1 MIELRLLTMK
11 THHQIVIVGGGNAGI
26 SIASQLL
33 RKDSS
38 LDIAIIDG
46 AKKHY
51 YQPAWTLVGGG
62 EFNIQDTERDESSV
76 IPAGTTWI
84 QQMVSG
90 FKPEENKV
98 TLADGTD
105 LGYDYLVAAPG
116 IQLNWGEIKGLKENL
131 GKNGVCSN
139 YSFETAPY
147 TWECI
152 QQTGG
157 GKAIFTNPHTPIK
170 CGGAPQKIMY
180 LAADYF
186 KKQGIDSQVEFWS
199 GGTRVFGVEKYENT
213 LKKVIARYGINTQF
227 FVKLDEIDGPNKK
240 AKFVGIGEANKDQ
253 EYWVEY
259 DMIHVTPPQS
269 APDFIKKSPLA
280 NVAGWIDV
288 EKHTLQHTTFK
299 NIFACG
305 DAAALPVSRTGAA
318 IRKQAPV
325 LVINLLAE
333 MKGKSMT
340 ASYDGYSSCPIITGY
355 DKLVLAEFDYNNNPM
370 ETFPIDQSK
379 ERWSMYQMKKYLL
392 PYLYWNQ
399 ILPGRM

>member
-1 MIELRLLTMK
+1 MK
-11 THHQIVIVGGGNAGI
+11 THHSIVIVGGGNAGI
-26 SIASQLL
+26 SIAAQLL

-38 LDIAIIDG
+38 LDIAIVDG

-62 EFNIQDTERDESSV
+62 EFDIQDTERDEASV
-76 IPAGTTWI
+76 IPSGATWI
-84 QQMVSG
+84 QQMVAG
-90 FKPEENKV
+90 FKPEENKI

-105 LGYDYLVAAPG
+105 LGYDYLIAAPG

-139 YSFETAPY
+139 YSFATAPY

-152 QQTGG
+152 QKTKA

-186 KKQGIDSQVEFWS
+186 KKHGIDSQVEFWS

-213 LKKVIARYGINTQF
+213 LKKVIARYGIQTQF

-240 AKFVGIGEANKDQ
+240 AKFVGIGESNKDQ

-269 APDFIKKSPLA
+269 APDFIKTSPLA
-280 NVAGWIDV
+280 NAAGWLDV
-288 EKHTLQHTTFK
+288 EKHTLQHNKFK
-299 NIFACG
+299 NIFGCG
-305 DAAALPVSRTGAA
+305 DAANLPASRTGAA

-325 LVINLLAE
+325 LVSNLLAV
-333 MKGKSMT
+333 MKAKSMT

-355 DKLVLAEFDYNNNPM
+355 DKLVLAEFDYNNTPV
-370 ETFPIDQSK
+370 ETFPFDQSK

-399 ILPGRM
+399 ILPGKM

>member
-1 MIELRLLTMK
+1 MK
-11 THHQIVIVGGGNAGI
+11 TQYQIVIVGGGNAGI
-26 SIASQLL
+26 SIAAQLL

-38 LDIAIIDG
+38 LDIAIVDG

-62 EFNIQDTERDESSV
+62 EFDIQDTERDEASV
-76 IPAGTTWI
+76 IPSGATWI
-84 QQMVSG
+84 QQMVAG
-90 FKPEENKV
+90 FKPEENKI

-105 LGYDYLVAAPG
+105 LGYDYLIAAPG

-139 YSFETAPY
+139 YSFATAPY

-152 QQTGG
+152 QKTKG

-213 LKKVIARYGINTQF
+213 LKKVIARYGIQTQF

-240 AKFVGIGEANKDQ
+240 AKFVGIGESNKDQ

-269 APDFIKKSPLA
+269 APDFIKTSPLA
-280 NVAGWIDV
+280 NAAGWLDV
-288 EKHTLQHTTFK
+288 EKHTLQHNKFK
-299 NIFACG
+299 NIFGCG
-305 DAAALPVSRTGAA
+305 DAANLPASRTGAA

-325 LVINLLAE
+325 LVSNLLAV
-333 MKGKSMT
+333 MKAKSMT
-340 ASYDGYSSCPIITGY
+340 ASYNGYSSCPIITGY
-355 DKLVLAEFDYNNNPM
+355 DKLVLAEFDYNNTPV
-370 ETFPIDQSK
+370 ETFPFDQSK

-399 ILPGRM
+399 ILPGKM

>member
-1 MIELRLLTMK
+1 MK
-11 THHQIVIVGGGNAGI
+11 THHSIVIVGGGNAGI
-26 SIASQLL
+26 SIAAQLL

-38 LDIAIIDG
+38 LDIAIVDG

-62 EFNIQDTERDESSV
+62 EFDIQDTERDEASV
-76 IPAGTTWI
+76 IPSGATWI
-84 QQMVSG
+84 QQMVAG
-90 FKPEENKV
+90 FKPEENKI
-98 TLADGTD
+98 TIADGTD
-105 LGYDYLVAAPG
+105 LGYDYLIAAPG
-116 IQLNWGEIKGLKENL
+116 IQLNWGDIKGLKENL

-152 QQTGG
+152 QNTKG

-186 KKQGIDSQVEFWS
+186 KKHGIDSQVEFWS

-213 LKKVIARYGINTQF
+213 LKKVIARYGIQTQL

-253 EYWVEY
+253 QYWVEY

-269 APDFIKKSPLA
+269 APDFIKTSPLA
-280 NVAGWIDV
+280 NAAGWIDV
-288 EKHTLQHTTFK
+288 EKHTLQHNSFK

-318 IRKQAPV
+318 IRKQAPI
-325 LVINLLAE
+325 LVRNLLAE

-355 DKLVLAEFDYNNNPM
+355 DKLVLAEFDYNNKPV
-370 ETFPIDQSK
+370 ETFPFDQSK

-399 ILPGRM
+399 ILPGKM

>member
-1 MIELRLLTMK
+1 MK

-62 EFNIQDTERDESSV
+62 EFNIQDTERDEASV
-76 IPAGTTWI
+76 IPTGATWI

-98 TLADGTD
+98 ILADGAD
-105 LGYDYLVAAPG
+105 LGYDYLIAAPG
-116 IQLNWGEIKGLKENL
+116 IQLNWNEVKGLKENL

-152 QQTGG
+152 QNTKG
-157 GKAIFTNPHTPIK
+157 GKSIFTNPNTPIK

-186 KKQGIDSQVEFWS
+186 KKNKVDSQIEFWS

-213 LKKVIARYGINTQF
+213 LKEVIANYGIKTQF
-227 FVKLDEIDGPNKK
+227 FVKLAEIDGPAKK

-253 EYWVEY
+253 EYWVEF

-269 APDFIKKSPLA
+269 APDFIKSSPLA
-280 NVAGWIDV
+280 NANGWIDV
-288 EKHTLQHTTFK
+288 EKHTLQHTKYK

-305 DAAALPVSRTGAA
+305 DAANLPVSRTGAA

-325 LVINLLAE
+325 VVSNLLAI
-333 MKGKSMT
+333 MNGKSMT
-340 ASYDGYSSCPIITGY
+340 APYSGYSSCPIITGY
-355 DKLVLAEFDYNNNPM
+355 DKLVLAEFDYDNKPM
-370 ETFPIDQSK
+370 ETFPFDQSK

-399 ILPGRM
+399 ILPGKM